1 MIYQADNLQQGLEIA
16 QNKLNEIHDKLDED
30 SKNFV
35 GWGDEYAEAEEEK
48 EYLQG
53 YINGLIDSRQFV
65 SKKEGSK

>member
-1 MIYQADNLQQGLEIA
+1 MREIKLPNMETVAQAKA
-16 QNKLNEIHDKLDED
+16 NE
-30 SKNFV
+30 
-35 GWGDEYAEAEEEK
+35 EAEEEK